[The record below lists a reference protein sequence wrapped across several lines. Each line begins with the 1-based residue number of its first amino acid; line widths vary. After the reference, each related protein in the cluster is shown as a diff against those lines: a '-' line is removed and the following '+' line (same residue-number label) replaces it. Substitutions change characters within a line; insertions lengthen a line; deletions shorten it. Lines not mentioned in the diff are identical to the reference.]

1 MAVKMFAAI
10 SIGSA
15 ETEMR
20 IYEISA
26 RKGMKEIDRLST
38 RINLGAEAYASH
50 KLDVEKVEQL
60 CEVLKD
66 FKTVME
72 GYKVDAYEIRA
83 TSALREIRSSLITLD
98 HIEKRTGLK
107 IQIISN
113 TEQRYLDYKSIASE
127 SASFEKIIQSGT
139 AIVDIGGSS
148 MQISVFDKDK
158 LISTANIHMGK
169 INTRD
174 RYLYVARNNRHYE
187 TLVRELM
194 EHELAG
200 FLKLYQKD
208 RLIRN
213 LIVVDADLLDMIR
226 AQQEMAQQM
235 TGFQKTSGKKST
247 EDATK
252 PGKKSAEA
260 AKLAASGGALNESV
274 QFPGEDVFQVSV
286 DVFNE
291 TYEAILDLSNDKIA
305 SSYGISADAAQLVTQ
320 SLIFCRCLMEKLET
334 EVLWIMDVSM
344 CDGLC
349 YDYAVRCKMIH
360 TRHNF
365 EEDIIATSRNIAKRY
380 KCSNIH
386 IKNMEELCLG
396 IFDRLK
402 KVHGMGDRERLLLRI
417 SAILHNC
424 GKYIS
429 LTNVAEC
436 AYNII
441 MATDI
446 IGLSLSEKQVI
457 ANVVKFN
464 TAEFEYY
471 DDLAR
476 VSNVTWEEYLVIAKL
491 TAILRVAN
499 ALDRS
504 HKQKCHGAVFALKDD
519 VLTISVN
526 TSDDLTLE
534 KVTLAEREEFFA
546 EVFSVHPVIRQKKK
560 M

>member
-1 MAVKMFAAI
+1 
-10 SIGSA
+10 
-15 ETEMR
+15 
-20 IYEISA
+20 
-26 RKGMKEIDRLST
+26 
-38 RINLGAEAYASH
+38 
-50 KLDVEKVEQL
+50 
-60 CEVLKD
+60 
-66 FKTVME
+66 
-72 GYKVDAYEIRA
+72 
-83 TSALREIRSSLITLD
+83 
-98 HIEKRTGLK
+98 
-107 IQIISN
+107 
-113 TEQRYLDYKSIASE
+113 
-127 SASFEKIIQSGT
+127 
-139 AIVDIGGSS
+139 
-148 MQISVFDKDK
+148 
-158 LISTANIHMGK
+158 
-169 INTRD
+169 
-174 RYLYVARNNRHYE
+174 
-187 TLVRELM
+187 
-194 EHELAG
+194 
-200 FLKLYQKD
+200 
-208 RLIRN
+208 
-213 LIVVDADLLDMIR
+213 
-226 AQQEMAQQM
+226 
-235 TGFQKTSGKKST
+235 
-247 EDATK
+247 
-252 PGKKSAEA
+252 
-260 AKLAASGGALNESV
+260 
-274 QFPGEDVFQVSV
+274 
-286 DVFNE
+286 
-291 TYEAILDLSNDKIA
+291 
-305 SSYGISADAAQLVTQ
+305 LVTQ